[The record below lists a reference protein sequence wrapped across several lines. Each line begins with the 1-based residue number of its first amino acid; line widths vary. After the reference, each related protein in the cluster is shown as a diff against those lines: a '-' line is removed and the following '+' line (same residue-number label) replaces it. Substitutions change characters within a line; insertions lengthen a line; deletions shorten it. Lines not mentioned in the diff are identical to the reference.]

1 MNPKLLMLSATLAA
15 TATMTHGFFNPVIS
29 GLAVQLPLLSTA
41 GIAGGVAMPLAVLGV
56 IKLAAAAA
64 IAAGAL
70 GTAGLGASLPS
81 VPGVELPAVPGLP
94 ADEGYAYSRHYHR
107 QRRSAEQMAATD
119 DAVFG
124 IVSSM
129 DMYSCGKALVC
140 GLKAKDEAQLAND
153 EVLILS
159 LFADRKARKTVNPAS
174 PKAEYDLAA
183 ELGLATHDE
192 VACRKRYATCPYT
205 TEEMMTSL
213 RQSNL

>member
-1 MNPKLLMLSATLAA
+1 MNPKMLMFGVTFAVIAGVTNAFITPVVTGLS
-15 TATMTHGFFNPVIS
+15 VS
-29 GLAVQLPLLSTA
+29 LPLLTA
-41 GIAGGVAMPLAVLGV
+41 TEAGQFFLPLAVLGV

-64 IAAGAL
+64 VATGHV
-70 GTAGLGASLPS
+70 GTSLIPS
-81 VPGVELPAVPGLP
+81 VPVPVVGGEEEGFAFSRHSSHYRQKRS
-94 ADEGYAYSRHYHR
+94 ADE
-107 QRRSAEQMAATD
+107 AAGE

-124 IVSSM
+124 LVSSM

-140 GLKAKDEAQLAND
+140 GLKAKNEATLAND
-153 EVLILS
+153 EILILS
-159 LFADRKARKTVNPAS
+159 LFADRKGRKTVNPAS

-205 TEEMMTSL
+205 TEEMMMSL